1 MAHTTVLS
9 AKKAMNI
16 ITILVFEDEKKQGF
30 RLSELSR
37 RTGIRPNTLHNLIQ
51 TMVDEDYAAR
61 LPDGRYTAGR
71 KIQQIG
77 IATLFSM
84 KKIPNG
90 LYPVL
95 EKLQAAVQEN
105 VLFYMLANGNRIAV
119 AQVIHEGPVLVNQAA
134 LINESIYEKATGRI
148 LISYCDEDELQQVI
162 NQWGMP
168 GRRWDGIETP
178 EQLEIARTVVRRQG
192 ACALTNAG
200 DALRGFAYPVLRADS
215 SILGAL
221 GVYAP
226 SYRCDEEKEALI
238 DLHARQ
244 TARTLEQSVSG
255 ADSFSEP

>member
-9 AKKAMNI
+9 AKKALNI
-16 ITILVFEDEKKQGF
+16 ITILVFEDENKQGF

-37 RTGIRPNTLHNLIQ
+37 RTGVKPNTLHNLIQ
-51 TMVDEDYAAR
+51 TMVAEDYAAR

-134 LINESIYEKATGRI
+134 LVSESIYEKATGRI
-148 LISYCDEDELQQVI
+148 LISYCDEAELQQVI

-168 GRRWDGIETP
+168 GGRWDDIGTM
-178 EQLEIARTVVRRQG
+178 EQLAAARAAVRRQG
-192 ACALTNAG
+192 SCVVTNAG
-200 DALRGFAYPVLRADS
+200 DALRGFAYPVLRSDGS
-215 SILGAL
+215 LLGAL

-226 SYRCDEEKEALI
+226 AYRCDSEKEALI
-238 DLHARQ
+238 DHHARQ
-244 TARTLEQSVSG
+244 TARILEQSVSDAG
-255 ADSFSEP
+255 AFRD